1 VLSEPRDTNTDTRQ
15 NDLEVLQKLRAQQQS
30 LVEYFSQNE
39 DTIEK
44 KVNDL
49 GQIIEDRMKYADP
62 LFLSEGLKDFT
73 ISQISTYIAN
83 LFRSK
88 GIKSADNVHH
98 YLPSKWKDAS
108 QIRNNVIESRG
119 TEYREVY
126 KSLVYLTD
134 NQSVMLQVLEDARKT
149 QPSLIS
155 NAHELFHDG
164 NIRTE
169 KIAFEEGIPLG
180 DNPVRKEHKTPTE
193 RPRITTLWE
202 AVRWGREG
210 PLLKFQNFTQKFPP
224 PPELEE
230 KWAGGF
236 IAFCQLFESVYNEKF
251 SLTGSMW
258 FSKIKYMIHHSKHGA
273 GVKDQTYSML
283 CEVCYDKKAGE
294 DRPGCNSEMI
304 WDWHSPT
311 NWRCTSCNGIVGHL
325 RGLTRE
331 QVGDNKSPIL
341 TQAEYYANNLPFF
354 YDLIEFYVR
363 TYMPRGYARKIDLG
377 VDLSNKA

>member
-1 VLSEPRDTNTDTRQ
+1 VQVGEPQDIRQ
-15 NDLEVLQKLRAQQQS
+15 NDLKELQS
-30 LVEYFSQNE
+30 LR
-39 DTIEK
+39 IEQTEILLNFK
-44 KVNDL
+44 NINLSIKEKIVRL
-49 GQIIEDRMKYADP
+49 AQIIKRRHELADP
-62 LFLSEGLKDFT
+62 LFEYEGTSFAVT
-73 ISQISTYIAN
+73 EISTQISRM
-83 LFRSK
+83 LREK
-88 GIKSADNVHH
+88 GWNSAADHVCD
-98 YLPSKWKDAS
+98 YLPEEFKNANKA
-108 QIRNNVIESRG
+108 R
-119 TEYREVY
+119 
-126 KSLVYLTD
+126 KSLLVDCPKEWDKVQDALDCVID
-134 NQSVMLQVLEDARKT
+134 NQGVVLQLLENARKKE
-149 QPSLIS
+149 PALIS

-180 DNPVRKEHKTPTE
+180 DNPVRKEHKTPIE

-251 SLTGSMW
+251 SLTVSMW
-258 FSKIKYMIHHSKHGA
+258 FSKIKYMVHHSKHGA

-283 CEVCYDKKAGE
+283 CEICYDKKAGE
-294 DRPGCNSEMI
+294 DRPGCNSEMV
-304 WDWHSPT
+304 WDWNSPT
-311 NWRCTSCNGIVGHL
+311 NWRCTSCGGITGHL

-354 YDLIEFYVR
+354 YELIEFYIR